1 MADGVPSILVKVYG
15 DKKNTTVIGPS
26 VIMKYLV
33 VIGATFTI
41 GTNLETEQ
49 EKALVS
55 SCA

>member
-1 MADGVPSILVKVYG
+1 MADGVLSVVVIFGG
-15 DKKNTTVIGPS
+15 DKKYLTVIGPS